1 MQNGFDEEMST
12 IQKNFKQENELLI
25 ENHEKELVCTH
36 RHSIF
41 VVVIFWKINTIGG
54 YFCLY

>member
-25 ENHEKELVCTH
+25 ENHKKELVCTH

-41 VVVIFWKINTIGG
+41 VVVIF
-54 YFCLY
+54 